1 MTLRIKKNII
11 FSESDISLNDTC
23 EVCGEND
30 ATNDKK
36 GSLYTSVIITLM
48 ESVCHFFSE
57 SFAVSYFVICATKE
71 HILNVLN

>member
-1 MTLRIKKNII
+1 MTLRIKKTLFFQKAI
-11 FSESDISLNDTC
+11 FHSMTLAGFVEKMMPLT
-23 EVCGEND
+23 
-30 ATNDKK
+30 TKK

-57 SFAVSYFVICATKE
+57 SFVVSFFVICATKE

>member
-1 MTLRIKKNII
+1 MTLAGFVEKMMP
-11 FSESDISLNDTC
+11 LT
-23 EVCGEND
+23 
-30 ATNDKK
+30 TKK

-48 ESVCHFFSE
+48 ESVCHFSE